1 MDLHI
6 KDVLRN
12 YIKKDKKI
20 GDAYYSQKIK
30 TFWDAELSPSIVSRT
45 NDIKYMRGKLCIKV
59 NSAALRHELFI
70 NRKGLMDRIN
80 VYLDEDVVHIIE
92 LS

>member
-20 GDAYYSQKIK
+20 GDAYYTQKIK
-30 TFWDAELSPSIVSRT
+30 AFWVAELGESIISRT
-45 NDIKYMRGKLCIKV
+45 NDMKFIKGKLCIKV
-59 NSAALRHELFI
+59 DSAPLRHELFI
-70 NRKGLMDRIN
+70 GRKKLMDRIN
-80 VYLDEDVVHIIE
+80 VFLDEDIVHIIE